1 MGKVVV
7 DIAMSLD
14 GFIAGTNVSL
24 QLPMG
29 DDGLRLHDWIF
40 ERKTNTDASMIK
52 DVMETSGAVIIG
64 RHTYDVAIEDAWGG
78 KSPFVVS
85 AFVISHT
92 KPAKTVEGFTF
103 VTGGIEEALK
113 QTKKIAGNKNIWIM
127 GGANI
132 IQQFIRAG
140 LVDELE
146 IHLAHILLG
155 KGTRLFEDGLR
166 SAIDLER
173 IRSVE
178 SDAATHI
185 RFGLIK

>member
-1 MGKVVV
+1 
-7 DIAMSLD
+7 
-14 GFIAGTNVSL
+14 
-24 QLPMG
+24 
-29 DDGLRLHDWIF
+29 
-40 ERKTNTDASMIK
+40 
-52 DVMETSGAVIIG
+52 
-64 RHTYDVAIEDAWGG
+64 
-78 KSPFVVS
+78 
-85 AFVISHT
+85 
-92 KPAKTVEGFTF
+92 
-103 VTGGIEEALK
+103 
-113 QTKKIAGNKNIWIM
+113 M